1 MRLKDLEIYP
11 MTVERILQRNNIN
24 ILLNYIQFFT
34 FSYPLSEK
42 EKNKPN
48 KTEIHLFNEY
58 INSFSAFKNCYFI
71 LRQ

>member
-34 FSYPLSEK
+34 FSYPLFEK

-58 INSFSAFKNCYFI
+58 INSFSAFKNWYFI